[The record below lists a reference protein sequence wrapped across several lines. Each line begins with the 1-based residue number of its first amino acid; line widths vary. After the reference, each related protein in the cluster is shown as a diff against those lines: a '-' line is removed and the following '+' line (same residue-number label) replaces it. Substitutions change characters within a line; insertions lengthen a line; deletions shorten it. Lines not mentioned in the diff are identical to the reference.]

1 MGAKQK
7 KIIKKAVNKYKRIFP
22 CGGKR
27 RFSECFTRESDN
39 SLYFW
44 FNTEDH
50 STHVEVDNRVKV
62 S

>member
-1 MGAKQK
+1 MGSKQK
-7 KIIKKAVNKYKRIFP
+7 KLIKKAVTKYKKIFP

-27 RFSECFTRESDN
+27 RFSECFTRESDD

-44 FNTEDH
+44 FDTEDQ
-50 STHVEVDNRVKV
+50 STHVEVDYKEKM